1 MSMDLLYKNGFLMGE
16 CKKSAVLSHNFYFI
30 ERCLDLS
37 SVLIAYSDRWRF
49 HIRHGKARDSTQKR
63 MKRT

>member
-1 MSMDLLYKNGFLMGE
+1 MSTDLLYKNGRVFFLFFMGE
-16 CKKSAVLSHNFYFI
+16 CKKIAVCL
-30 ERCLDLS
+30 LDLS